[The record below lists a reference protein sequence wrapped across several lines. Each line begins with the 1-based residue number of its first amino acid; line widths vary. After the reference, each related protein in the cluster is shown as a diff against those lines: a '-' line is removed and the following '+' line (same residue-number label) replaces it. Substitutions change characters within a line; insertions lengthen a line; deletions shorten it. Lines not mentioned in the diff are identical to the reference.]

1 MAPGH
6 RAGASTRLLIL
17 GCVRLFQPV
26 HGYFIRRELLSW
38 HVDDWASVH
47 PGSIYHALRSLA
59 DQGLLEEAR
68 TDADGARPARTSYR
82 LTHDGEAMY
91 GVLLR
96 DSLSDPDD
104 PIAFLVAVNFAPML
118 PRGEVLALV
127 GQHARALRDDVE
139 RAPAALAAFVARADS
154 PPSSSETLRLIAA
167 RAGGE
172 LAWCEDYLARI
183 HAGAYAFLGE
193 EPDWVPSEEQ
203 VAEAVAAGAGG
214 AVRVAAA
221 QPATRDPRPATDNT
235 RNSQP

>member
-6 RAGASTRLLIL
+6 RAGSSTRLLIL
-17 GCVRLFQPV
+17 GCVRIFQPV

-38 HVDDWASVH
+38 RVDDWASVH
-47 PGSIYHALRSLA
+47 PGSIYHALRALA
-59 DQGLLEEAR
+59 DQGLLDEVR
-68 TDADGARPARTSYR
+68 TDADGARPPRTSYR
-82 LTHDGEAMY
+82 LTSEGEAMY

-104 PIAFLVAVNFAPML
+104 PIAFLVAVNFAPSL
-118 PRGEVLALV
+118 PRDEVLALV
-127 GQHARALRDDVE
+127 GQHARDLRDEVE
-139 RAPAALAAFVARADS
+139 RAPAALAAYLAQEDS

-172 LAWCEDYLARI
+172 LAWCEDYLDRI
-183 HAGAYAFLGE
+183 RDGAYAFLGE

-203 VAEAVAAGAGG
+203 VAEAIAAGAGS
-214 AVRVAAA
+214 AVRVAATT
-221 QPATRDPRPATDNT
+221 ATMAATDNT